1 MKSQQEILYV
11 LRVHVHVNPATTLT
25 RLHAPFSNQ
34 LSCAN
39 GFMHRLVCSHAGK
52 DLHLHLDTIQTDDI
66 QVVLAHTKPSARTLV
81 EKYNAWQ
88 KEYESL

>member
-1 MKSQQEILYV
+1 MRFHPIV
-11 LRVHVHVNPATTLT
+11 L
-25 RLHAPFSNQ
+25 
-34 LSCAN
+34 CA
-39 GFMHRLVCSHAGK
+39 RAGK

>member
-1 MKSQQEILYV
+1 MYTLVTNCHVRFHPIV
-11 LRVHVHVNPATTLT
+11 L
-25 RLHAPFSNQ
+25 
-34 LSCAN
+34 CA
-39 GFMHRLVCSHAGK
+39 RAGK